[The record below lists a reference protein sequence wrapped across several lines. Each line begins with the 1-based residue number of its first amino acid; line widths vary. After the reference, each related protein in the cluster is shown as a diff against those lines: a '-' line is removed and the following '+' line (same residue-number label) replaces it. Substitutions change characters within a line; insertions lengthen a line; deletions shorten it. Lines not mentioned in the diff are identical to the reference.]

1 MSPTLLVLLCVAS
14 VVYAAAGQGGA
25 SGYIAVMGL
34 YGVAPEVMRPTALCL
49 NILVT
54 GLGTWRLWRAGLGDW
69 RGLWPFLLGSVPC
82 SALGGAVVLPASSYR
97 LVVGVVLIGAGL
109 RLWRDA
115 GAPAGA
121 EGASR
126 HPSVALRAATG
137 GGIGLVSGLTGIGG
151 GIFLAPVLLILRWA
165 DARRTAALTAPFILV
180 NSVAGLA
187 GNWVSVESLPAAL
200 PAYAAVTLVGA
211 LVGSHLAIRFL
222 SPAML
227 RRIMA
232 LVLLFGGA
240 AVLLRA

>member
-1 MSPTLLVLLCVAS
+1 MSPTLLVCLFVAS
-14 VVYAAAGQGGA
+14 VVYTAAGQGGA

-54 GLGTWRLWRAGLGDW
+54 SIGTWRLWRAGLGDW
-69 RGLWPFLLGSVPC
+69 RGLWPFLAGSVPC
-82 SALGGAVVLPASSYR
+82 ALLGGALVLPSSSYR
-97 LVVGVVLIGAGL
+97 LLVGLVLLGAGA
-109 RLWRDA
+109 RLWWDA
-115 GAPAGA
+115 GRPAEAERPLRTPSWAP
-121 EGASR
+121 R
-126 HPSVALRAATG
+126 VATG
-137 GGIGLVSGLTGIGG
+137 GVIGLVSGLTGIGG

-165 DARRTAALTAPFILV
+165 DAPRTAAMTAPFILV

-187 GNWVSVESLPAAL
+187 GNWVSMASLPAAL
-200 PAYAAVTLVGA
+200 PAYAAVTLLGA

-227 RRIMA
+227 RRVMA
-232 LVLLFGGA
+232 LVLLFGGG

>member
-1 MSPTLLVLLCVAS
+1 MSPTLLVCLFVAS
-14 VVYAAAGQGGA
+14 VVYTAAGQGGA

-54 GLGTWRLWRAGLGDW
+54 TIGTWRLWRAGLGDW
-69 RGLWPFLLGSVPC
+69 RGVWPFLAGSVPC
-82 SALGGAVVLPASSYR
+82 ALLGGALVLPPSSYR
-97 LVVGVVLIGAGL
+97 LLVGVVLLGAGV
-109 RLWRDA
+109 RLWWDA
-115 GAPAGA
+115 GRPAGA
-121 EGASR
+121 EPASR
-126 HPSVALRAATG
+126 TPSWAARAVVG
-137 GGIGLVSGLTGIGG
+137 GMIGLVSGLTGIGG

-165 DARRTAALTAPFILV
+165 DAPRTAARTAPFILV

-187 GNWVSVESLPAAL
+187 GNWVSVASLPAAL
-200 PAYAAVTLVGA
+200 PAYAAVTLLGA

-227 RRIMA
+227 RRVMA
-232 LVLLFGGA
+232 LVLLFGGG

>member
-1 MSPTLLVLLCVAS
+1 MSPTLLVCLFVAS
-14 VVYAAAGQGGA
+14 VVYTAAGQGGA

-54 GLGTWRLWRAGLGDW
+54 AIGTWRLWRAGLGDW
-69 RGLWPFLLGSVPC
+69 RGLWPFLAGSVPC
-82 SALGGAVVLPASSYR
+82 ALLGGALVLPSSSYR
-97 LVVGVVLIGAGL
+97 FLVGVVLLGAGV
-109 RLWRDA
+109 RLWWDA
-115 GAPAGA
+115 GRPAGP
-121 EGASR
+121 ERPLGT
-126 HPSVALRAATG
+126 PSWAARAVTG
-137 GGIGLVSGLTGIGG
+137 GMIGLVSGLTGIGG
-151 GIFLAPVLLILRWA
+151 GIFLAPILLILRWA
-165 DARRTAALTAPFILV
+165 DAPRTAAMTAPFILV

-187 GNWVSVESLPAAL
+187 GNWASVASLPAAL

-227 RRIMA
+227 RRVMA
-232 LVLLFGGA
+232 LVLLFGGG

>member
-1 MSPTLLVLLCVAS
+1 MSPTLLVLLFAAS
-14 VVYAAAGQGGA
+14 VIYTAAGQGGA

-34 YGVAPEVMRPTALCL
+34 YGVSPEVMRPAALCL

-54 GLGTWRLWRAGLGDW
+54 CIGTWRLWRAGLGDW
-69 RGLWPFLLGSVPC
+69 RGLWPFLAGSVPC
-82 SALGGAVVLPASSYR
+82 ALIGGAVVLPAASYR
-97 LVVGVVLIGAGL
+97 LLVGVVLIGASV
-109 RLWRDA
+109 RLWWDA
-115 GAPAGA
+115 GRPAEA
-121 EGASR
+121 EG
-126 HPSVALRAATG
+126 PLRAPSWGPRVATG
-137 GGIGLVSGLTGIGG
+137 AAIGMVSGLTGIGG
-151 GIFLAPVLLILRWA
+151 GVFLAPVLLILRWA
-165 DARRTAALTAPFILV
+165 DAPRTAAMTAPFILA

-187 GNWVSVESLPAAL
+187 GNWVSVASLPAAL

-240 AVLLRA
+240 AVLLGG